1 MTNVVI
7 YLTPSCPFCIRAKI
21 LLDKKGVEYTEH
33 RVDTDEELRAEMIQ
47 LSKKY
52 SVPQIFIGE
61 LHIGGFDEMYM
72 MDLDDELDPL
82 LFPGGSPE

>member
-47 LSKKY
+47 LSQKY
-52 SVPQIFIGE
+52 SVPQIFIGDF
-61 LHIGGFDEMYM
+61 HVGGFDEMYM
-72 MDLDDELDPL
+72 MDLDDALDPL
-82 LFPGGSPE
+82 LFPNQTGE